1 MDPETSLFGSL
12 VESWLGKMSRQ
23 ALGELLEWLTQEIV
37 QLVAAGEES
46 VAASVGKRVNLQG
59 SVVGGLATQRES
71 KKVSYQSKL
80 LLLDGS

>member
-1 MDPETSLFGSL
+1 MDPETSLFCSL

-23 ALGELLEWLTQEIV
+23 ALGELLEWLTQEII

-59 SVVGGLATQRES
+59 SVVGGLATRRES

-80 LLLDGS
+80 LLPDGS